1 MLDELIGQ
9 RQERSFELGRAGSN
23 RWTERRRGRGAANEP
38 RRARGEEL
46 HCGRDA
52 RGRRVRDEP
61 GSDEVLD
68 ESADLVPT
76 FVPSKLFLKLGS
88 ELIAECRLDVSPLE
102 AALGADRA
110 HGQCVEPPPEMC
122 EAEFEQLALPLPSP
136 AFLLS
141 GLHLMR
147 SSLDHACNQGFHL
160 AQRR

>member
-1 MLDELIGQ
+1 MVGMREDGVAT
-9 RQERSFELGRAGSN
+9 S
-23 RWTERRRGRGAANEP
+23 P
-38 RRARGEEL
+38 ARTM
-46 HCGRDA
+46 
-52 RGRRVRDEP
+52 
-61 GSDEVLD
+61 VLD